1 MCPRA
6 TAREKLSA
14 GRVSTKHARGADG
27 RARLAAYVYES
38 CVCIRMCCP
47 GCDCVYA
54 HPVSHSHSLSPLSF
68 IVWQS

>member
-1 MCPRA
+1 MCPGA
-6 TAREKLSA
+6 TAQEELST

-38 CVCIRMCCP
+38 CVVSVCAVCP

-54 HPVSHSHSLSPLSF
+54 HPVSLSLSLPF